1 MQKVRLNATDLE
13 VSRLCL
19 GTVNFGLALQQ
30 PEVNRHLDAFVD
42 LGGNFL
48 DTAHVYSD
56 WVPGERNRCEKAI
69 GRWVKDGNREKV
81 IIATKGGHFD
91 FAAPAVSRVTPEELR
106 RDLRESLQCLNTD
119 YVDIFMLHR
128 DNEAMPVATI
138 MDCLADFVRE
148 GKARYLAC
156 SNWTAERTRQA
167 NEYAKAKGLPAFVV
181 NEVMWSMAKIN
192 PDGIPS
198 DYVTMDD
205 GMMALGRET
214 GLNFMAYSALAHGY
228 LTKRCAGR
236 EIDRGL
242 ARTYDNPHND
252 ELVRRLSALPTAED
266 VTRENLR
273 YFLHQGVTAIPL
285 VTCNTLEQM
294 KNCVS
299 AFE

>member
-1 MQKVRLNATDLE
+1 MQKVRLRNTDLE

-19 GTVNFGLALQQ
+19 GTVNFGAALDQQ
-30 PEVNRHLDAFVD
+30 QVNAHLDAFLD

-56 WVPGERNRCEKAI
+56 WLPGERNRSEKAI
-69 GRWVKDGNREKV
+69 GRWLQNHSRDQV

-91 FAAPAVSRVTPEELR
+91 FAAPAVSRVTPEEIR
-106 RDLRESLQCLNTD
+106 RDLHESLRCLNTD

-128 DNEAMPVATI
+128 DNTALPVGDI

-167 NEYAKAKGLPAFVV
+167 NEYALKKGLPPFVV

-192 PDGIPS
+192 PEGIPS
-198 DYVTMDD
+198 DYVTMDE
-205 GMMALGRET
+205 GIMALGMET

-236 EIDRGL
+236 EVGQGL
-242 ARTYDNPHND
+242 ARTYDNPYND
-252 ELVRRLSALPTAED
+252 ELVRRLSGLPADD
-266 VTRENLR
+266 VTRESLR

-285 VTCNTLEQM
+285 VTCNTLEQLRS
-294 KNCVS
+294 CSS
-299 AFE
+299 AFAG